1 MKKRSIFSNG
11 IISGLTKV
19 FEIIVPLIVYPYIF
33 RALGP
38 ESYGK
43 VAYANSF
50 VSYFTLFATLGIFA
64 FAQRECAVVRDNP
77 EKLNKKLSQI
87 FTFSLL
93 LTGTSLFAFFLC
105 IIFVPSIRSNY
116 QLFLM
121 YSVSIVNASLIMD
134 WIYKVFERFDLVSY
148 RIVLS
153 KLVYL
158 VLCLLVVKNSN
169 DYLWYAA
176 IYILTTSVIQTLIN
190 QYGILTGK
198 VGVKL
203 SLCRIKEIRPCIKPI
218 LYLGMMTLGSQLF
231 SSSDVLLTRWL
242 VGGESEKMVGLYT
255 SAILLPETIE
265 GVLMAVAAVISPQ
278 LYISIGKGDENRTLY
293 LMNRTSNAMFMI
305 VVPAI
310 LTFWFF
316 SEEIVS
322 IVAGSEFIESA
333 PVVQVYSCVLITAFA
348 ITLAGT
354 RTYIARGKE
363 RKLFFILICCT
374 VLNMFLDIILIRKFG
389 IIGGAVATVISNVVL
404 MCVELSLEKTWHYI
418 FTFEKMK

>member
-1 MKKRSIFSNG
+1 
-11 IISGLTKV
+11 
-19 FEIIVPLIVYPYIF
+19 
-33 RALGP
+33 
-38 ESYGK
+38 
-43 VAYANSF
+43 
-50 VSYFTLFATLGIFA
+50 
-64 FAQRECAVVRDNP
+64 
-77 EKLNKKLSQI
+77 
-87 FTFSLL
+87 
-93 LTGTSLFAFFLC
+93 
-105 IIFVPSIRSNY
+105 
-116 QLFLM
+116 
-121 YSVSIVNASLIMD
+121 
-134 WIYKVFERFDLVSY
+134 
-148 RIVLS
+148 
-153 KLVYL
+153 
-158 VLCLLVVKNSN
+158 
-169 DYLWYAA
+169 
-176 IYILTTSVIQTLIN
+176 
-190 QYGILTGK
+190 
-198 VGVKL
+198 
-203 SLCRIKEIRPCIKPI
+203 
-218 LYLGMMTLGSQLF
+218 
-231 SSSDVLLTRWL
+231 
-242 VGGESEKMVGLYT
+242 MVGLYT

-418 FTFEKMK
+418 FTFEKMKYLVGGLSVLFVFFVVKSFIMINGVAQLATAIVVGGISYVVILYALREDTIMLLLSKLNLRY